1 MSGARSIV
9 LAAGGT
15 GGHLFPAF
23 ALAEELGR
31 RGVAV
36 DLMTDMRGDRYGGGF
51 PARTIYQVPSAT
63 LASRAP
69 GDIARTVL
77 TLARGTKIAFGMLK
91 QAKPD
96 AVIGFGGYPT
106 YPPLVAARLR
116 GIPTAIHEQNAVLG
130 RANKML
136 AKRVTA
142 VATSFEK
149 TKFLDGGVAEKSVLT
164 GNPVRKAV
172 IDAASQDFETP
183 LLGGIIRILIF
194 GGSQGARFFS
204 DTVPLALFALSDG
217 IRTRLRVV
225 QQAREEDLD
234 RVREAYAE
242 AGINAEVAPFF
253 ADLPARMATAH
264 LVIGRAGAS
273 TVAELTVIG
282 RPSILVP
289 LPHALDNDQ
298 LNNARR
304 LEESGG
310 AWCIEQRN
318 LSPERLADELEKL
331 LRAPDALAAA
341 AKAAKNAGRPDAVR
355 NLADFALALAEG
367 RRPGAGRTT

>member
-51 PARTIYQVPSAT
+51 PARAIYQVPSAT

-69 GDIARTVL
+69 ADVAKTVL
-77 TLARGTKIAFGMLK
+77 TLAQGTKVAFGMLK
-91 QAKPD
+91 RVKPD

-142 VATSFEK
+142 VATSFDK
-149 TKFLDGGVAEKSVLT
+149 TKFLEGSV
-164 GNPVRKAV
+164 
-172 IDAASQDFETP
+172 
-183 LLGGIIRILIF
+183 
-194 GGSQGARFFS
+194 
-204 DTVPLALFALSDG
+204 
-217 IRTRLRVV
+217 
-225 QQAREEDLD
+225 
-234 RVREAYAE
+234 
-242 AGINAEVAPFF
+242 
-253 ADLPARMATAH
+253 
-264 LVIGRAGAS
+264 
-273 TVAELTVIG
+273 
-282 RPSILVP
+282 
-289 LPHALDNDQ
+289 
-298 LNNARR
+298 
-304 LEESGG
+304 
-310 AWCIEQRN
+310 
-318 LSPERLADELEKL
+318 
-331 LRAPDALAAA
+331 
-341 AKAAKNAGRPDAVR
+341 
-355 NLADFALALAEG
+355 
-367 RRPGAGRTT
+367 